1 MKMTDSIGRTL
12 SVDLV
17 HRTESL
23 AEPGTKLWTRPL
35 EYNLEHSGVTYC
47 AVPHGA
53 FGLRV
58 MSRLG
63 AELLVY
69 QDGKLLI
76 AAKVE
81 KGIQYLERDAEGNLL
96 MFRDPSDVVTAPV
109 PAERSTSE
117 GISLLELPAAA
128 EATEGGDEGE
138 PSTLEPKQI
147 PNEPGLLFV
156 VARLAKDLEIVGH
169 QPPDIEYE
177 LEFQLRTIAEHH
189 TALAG
194 SLAKMVVPA
203 LPPDCNDLVSLTPS
217 ERPVTTF
224 VCSCTGCKST
234 R

>member
-12 SVDLV
+12 SIDVV
-17 HRTESL
+17 HRTDSL
-23 AEPGTKLWTRPL
+23 NEPGKKLWTRPL

-53 FGLRV
+53 VGLRV

-76 AAKVE
+76 AAKIE
-81 KGIQYLERDAEGNLL
+81 KGVQYLERDAEGNLL
-96 MFRDPSDVVTAPV
+96 MFRDPADKTVVNV
-109 PAERSTSE
+109 PAEKSVND
-117 GISLLELPAAA
+117 GITLLEAPSTDVA
-128 EATEGGDEGE
+128 EAGDGSE

-156 VARLAKDLEIVGH
+156 VARLARDPEIVGH

-177 LEFQLRTIAEHH
+177 LEFQLRTIPDHMA
-189 TALAG
+189 ALAG
-194 SLAKMVVPA
+194 SLSKMVVPE
-203 LPPDCNDLVSLTPS
+203 LPPDCNDLVSLTPP
-217 ERPVTTF
+217 ERPSVTF
-224 VCSCTGCKST
+224 VCSCTGCKSK

>member
-12 SVDLV
+12 SIDLV

-23 AEPGTKLWTRPL
+23 NEPGKKLWTRPL

-96 MFRDPSDVVTAPV
+96 MFRDPSGAITADV
-109 PAERSTSE
+109 PAESGNSE
-117 GISLLELPAAA
+117 GISLLELPLFTDDT
-128 EATEGGDEGE
+128 EAGAVE
-138 PSTLEPKQI
+138 PSTLEAKQI
-147 PNEPGLLFV
+147 PNEPGLIFV

-177 LEFQLRTIAEHH
+177 LEFQLATIADHH
-189 TALAG
+189 KNLAG
-194 SLAKMVVPA
+194 SLSKMVVA
-203 LPPDCNDLVSLTPS
+203 ELPPDCNDLVSLTPS

-224 VCSCTGCKST
+224 VCSCTGCKSK

>member
-1 MKMTDSIGRTL
+1 MKMTDTIGRTL
-12 SVDLV
+12 SIDLV

-23 AEPGTKLWTRPL
+23 NEPGTKLWTRPL
-35 EYNLEHSGVTYC
+35 EYNLEHSGITYC

-69 QDGKLLI
+69 QGGKLLI

-96 MFRDPSDVVTAPV
+96 MFRDPSGAITADV
-109 PAERSTSE
+109 PAESAASE
-117 GISLLELPAAA
+117 GVSLLELPLFADDT
-128 EATEGGDEGE
+128 EAGAVEA
-138 PSTLEPKQI
+138 STLEAKHI
-147 PNEPGLLFV
+147 PNEPGLIFV
-156 VARLAKDLEIVGH
+156 VARLAKDLEIIGH

-177 LEFQLRTIAEHH
+177 LEFQLSTYPDHMA
-189 TALAG
+189 ALAG
-194 SLAKMVVPA
+194 SLSKMVVPA

>member
-12 SVDLV
+12 SIDVV
-17 HRTESL
+17 HRTDNL
-23 AEPGTKLWTRPL
+23 NEPGKKLWTRPL
-35 EYNLEHSGVTYC
+35 EYNLEHSGITYC

-53 FGLRV
+53 VGLRV

-81 KGIQYLERDAEGNLL
+81 KGVQYLERDAEGNLL
-96 MFRDPSDVVTAPV
+96 MFRDPADKSVVSA
-109 PAERSTSE
+109 PAESAVTE
-117 GISLLELPAAA
+117 GISLLELP
-128 EATEGGDEGE
+128 EGDATESGDVVE

-177 LEFQLRTIAEHH
+177 LEFQLRTIDEHH
-189 TALAG
+189 AALAG
-194 SLAKMVVPA
+194 SLSKMVVPA
-203 LPPDCNDLVSLTPS
+203 LPPDCNDLVSLTPP
-217 ERPVTTF
+217 ERPTVTF
-224 VCSCTGCKST
+224 VCSCTGCKSK

>member
-96 MFRDPSDVVTAPV
+96 MFRDPSDAVTVNV
-109 PAERSTSE
+109 PAESGVSE
-117 GISLLELPAAA
+117 GISLLELPVAD
-128 EATEGGDEGE
+128 ATEDGDESE
-138 PSTLEPKQI
+138 PSTLEAKQI

-177 LEFQLRTIAEHH
+177 LEFQMRTIAEHH
-189 TALAG
+189 AALAG
-194 SLAKMVVPA
+194 SLSKMVVPA

-224 VCSCTGCKST
+224 VCSCTGCKSK

>member
-1 MKMTDSIGRTL
+1 MKMKDSIGRTL
-12 SVDLV
+12 SIDLV

-23 AEPGTKLWTRPL
+23 NDPGTKLWTRPL

-81 KGIQYLERDAEGNLL
+81 KGIQYLERDAQGNLL
-96 MFRDPSDVVTAPV
+96 MFRDPANAVTV
-109 PAERSTSE
+109 NEPAESAVSE
-117 GISLLELPAAA
+117 GISLLELPEADTA
-128 EATEGGDEGE
+128 EGDEGAE
-138 PSTLEPKQI
+138 PSTLEAKQI
-147 PNEPGLLFV
+147 PNEPGLIFV

-177 LEFQLRTIAEHH
+177 LEFQLATIVDHH
-189 TALAG
+189 RNLAG
-194 SLAKMVVPA
+194 SLSKMVVA
-203 LPPDCNDLVSLTPS
+203 ELPPDCNDLVSLTPS

-224 VCSCTGCKST
+224 VCSCTGCKSK

>member
-76 AAKVE
+76 AAKIE
-81 KGIQYLERDAEGNLL
+81 KGVQYLERDAEGNLL
-96 MFRDPSDVVTAPV
+96 MFRDPTDAVAVNV
-109 PAERSTSE
+109 PAESAASE
-117 GISLLELPAAA
+117 GISLLELPAAD
-128 EATEGGDEGE
+128 ATEAGDESE
-138 PSTLEPKQI
+138 PSTLEAKQI
-147 PNEPGLLFV
+147 PNVPGLIFV
-156 VARLAKDLEIVGH
+156 VARLAKDLEIIGH

-177 LEFQLRTIAEHH
+177 LEIQLNTVTDHMRN
-189 TALAG
+189 LAG
-194 SLAKMVVPA
+194 SLSKMVVPA

-224 VCSCTGCKST
+224 VCSCTGCKSQ